1 MSTFLRLLA
10 ETLLYYLTCSLLA
23 RGKDGGPGLIR
34 VFITVLIVAFI
45 SSAGTA
51 MINDIWV
58 GSVLVGIICFIILW
72 IGLGI
77 GLIRTI
83 LAVLIVLLLRSLMQ
97 AAFASTKVADYL
109 SHTASFR

>member
-1 MSTFLRLLA
+1 MPILRLIA
-10 ETLLYYLTCSLLA
+10 ETLLYYLACSLLA
-23 RGKDGGPGLIR
+23 RTREDAPGLIR

-51 MINDIWV
+51 VIDDLWLNN
-58 GSVLVGIICFIILW
+58 VLVGIISFIILW

-83 LAVLIVLLLRSLMQ
+83 VAALIVMILRSLME
-97 AAFASTKVADYL
+97 AAFARVTVPEFL
-109 SHTASFR
+109 SLTSNLM

>member
-1 MSTFLRLLA
+1 MNFLRLIA
-10 ETLLYYLTCSLLA
+10 ETLLYFVAARLLA
-23 RGKDGGPGLIR
+23 RGKEDAPGLIR

-51 MINDIWV
+51 VIDDIWLN
-58 GSVLVGIICFIILW
+58 GILVGIISFIILW

-83 LAVLIVLLLRSLMQ
+83 FAALIVVLLRSLME
-97 AAFASTKVADYL
+97 AAFSRPDVTDFL
-109 SHTASFR
+109 S

>member
-1 MSTFLRLLA
+1 MPILRLLA
-10 ETLLYYLTCSLLA
+10 ETLLYYLACTLLA
-23 RGKDGGPGLIR
+23 RTREDAPGLLR
-34 VFITVLIVAFI
+34 VFITVLIVVFI

-58 GSVLVGIICFIILW
+58 SSALVGIISFIILW

-83 LAVLIVLLLRSLMQ
+83 FAALIVILLRALME
-97 AAFASTKVADYL
+97 AAFSRIEVSPEFL
-109 SHTASFR
+109 S

>member
-1 MSTFLRLLA
+1 MILFLRLIA

-23 RGKDGGPGLIR
+23 RKREDAPGLLR
-34 VFITVLIVAFI
+34 VFITVFLVAFI
-45 SSAGTA
+45 SASGTA

-58 GSVLVGIICFIILW
+58 GSVLVGIISFVILW

-83 LAVLIVLLLRSLMQ
+83 IAVLIVMLLRSLMQ
-97 AAFASTKVADYL
+97 AAFSTMQIRDYL
-109 SHTASFR
+109 GNTAFLS

>member
-1 MSTFLRLLA
+1 MNTLLRLIA

-23 RGKDGGPGLIR
+23 KGKEGGPGLLR
-34 VFITVLIVAFI
+34 VFIVVLIVAFV

-58 GSVLVGIICFIILW
+58 GSVLVGIISFIILW

-83 LAVLIVLLLRSLMQ
+83 LAVLIVMLLRSLMQ
-97 AAFASTKVADYL
+97 AAFASTRIADYL
-109 SHTASFR
+109 NHTA

>member
-1 MSTFLRLLA
+1 MRTLLRLLA
-10 ETLLYYLTCSLLA
+10 ETVLYYLAASILSKGRENA
-23 RGKDGGPGLIR
+23 PGFIR

-51 MINDIWV
+51 MINDIWLS
-58 GSVLVGIICFIILW
+58 SVLVGIIAFIILW

-83 LAVLIVLLLRSLMQ
+83 IAVLIVILLRSLMEH
-97 AAFASTKVADYL
+97 AFGPTRMSEVMNGTML
-109 SHTASFR
+109 IR